1 MLRQEHSQTRFRG
14 VTQKVAKVVGGCR
27 CRKISMCWNC
37 SEVSDRS
44 IVSAP
49 LLCTL
54 WVMLS
59 ENDVDVVAAH
69 ISLDGLFQNFTK
81 VLD

>member
-1 MLRQEHSQTRFRG
+1 
-14 VTQKVAKVVGGCR
+14 
-27 CRKISMCWNC
+27 MCWNC
-37 SEVSDRS
+37 SEVSDKS